1 MRNALFLQ
9 GMFGKSRREVLKL
22 RAKVAEIQEWYD
34 SAMVMVDSVPVGV
47 AWSDPQ
53 QGFAVS
59 YVNRPGKKLLRAAD
73 PRIEID
79 DKSLLELFPPLA
91 ARRSDLSDP
100 ARLPLRLRVP
110 RGDRVLDLQVVAI
123 RNAQGAY
130 TGAMAVWSDV
140 TQQAQ
145 LAGTFEASVK
155 GVVEKVVAVASEMQ
169 ASARSMTAMAKESSS
184 NAQTVVA
191 ASEAAAR
198 NAEAVA
204 SAAEQMVASLAEI
217 NGKVSTSSR
226 MTEEA
231 AQAAGGTGAT
241 VDELAQA
248 AKRIGEVVGLI
259 EQIAG
264 QTNLLALNATIEAAR
279 AGEAGK
285 GFAIVAGEV
294 KGLANQT
301 ARATEEIRS
310 QIAAMQGATGRT
322 VQAVEVIGGTIG
334 RMNEIG
340 KTVSAAVD
348 AQSGTT
354 RTIVDNVKDAAQGI
368 AEVNGG
374 IGDVARLSGEVGA
387 AAATVLASAEE
398 LLSRAEQ
405 LRGEVT
411 QFLAAVQ
418 VA

>member
-1 MRNALFLQ
+1 
-9 GMFGKSRREVLKL
+9 MFGKTRRDVRKL

-59 YVNRPGKKLLRAAD
+59 YLNRSGKKILRAAD
-73 PRIEID
+73 PGVEVD
-79 DKSLLELFPPLA
+79 NKSLVELFPALA
-91 ARRSDLSDP
+91 ARRPDLSDP
-100 ARLPLRLRVP
+100 ARLPLRLRMP
-110 RGDRVLDLQVVAI
+110 FGERVLDLQVVAI

-145 LAGTFEASVK
+145 LADKFEASIK
-155 GVVEKVVAVASEMQ
+155 GLVEKVVSVASEMQ
-169 ASARSMTAMAKESSS
+169 ASARSMTAMAKESSG

-191 ASEAAAR
+191 ASEAAAG

-204 SAAEQMVASLAEI
+204 GAAEQLAASLSEI
-217 NGKVSTSSR
+217 NDKVATSSR
-226 MTEEA
+226 MIDEA
-231 AQAAGGTGAT
+231 ARAAGSTTIT

-301 ARATEEIRS
+301 ARATEDIRS
-310 QIAAMQGATGRT
+310 QITAMQGATGRT
-322 VQAVEVIGGTIG
+322 VQAVEVIGGTIE
-334 RMNEIG
+334 RVNEIG
-340 KTVSAAVD
+340 KAVSAAVD

-354 RTIVDNVKDAAQGI
+354 RAIVTNVKSAAQGI

-374 IGDVARLSGEVGA
+374 IGNVARVSGDVDV

-398 LLSRAEQ
+398 LLHRAEQ

-418 VA
+418 LA